1 MDMYTGPLIAECCV
15 DLTCL
20 LFFRLSKYHNLL
32 EIIFIWRTLKSII
45 VDVFNKF
52 LQNKYQIRKLGSKN
66 QLDQFQKG
74 RVEEEI
80 QYSLKESVGVQS
92 KYILYTFNYSY

>member
-1 MDMYTGPLIAECCV
+1 MDMYTCPLIAECCV

-20 LFFRLSKYHNLL
+20 LFFRLSKYRNLL
-32 EIIFIWRTLKSII
+32 EIIWRNLKSII

-66 QLDQFQKG
+66 QLDQFQIG

-80 QYSLKESVGVQS
+80 QYGLKQSVGVQS